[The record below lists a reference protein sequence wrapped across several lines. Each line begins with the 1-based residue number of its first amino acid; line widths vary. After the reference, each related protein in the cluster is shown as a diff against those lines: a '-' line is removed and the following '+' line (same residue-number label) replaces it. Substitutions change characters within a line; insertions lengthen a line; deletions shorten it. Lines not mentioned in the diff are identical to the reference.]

1 MRSKCICII
10 PARSGSRRIKNKNFI
25 KLFNR
30 PIISYVIKVALKSL
44 LFDKVYVTTDSIKIK
59 NIAIKYGAEVPFLR
73 SKKLSDNKTAIYP
86 VIKDFL
92 SKIKYL
98 NDEDIVCVIF
108 PTSIFV
114 TKNLIKE
121 AKKKLT
127 NNNIYVNVVQKFYHP
142 IERGFKEKKNSLAP
156 INSKKLK
163 LRTQDLTPTYYDSGQ
178 LYFSKKIFYFSKK
191 KNYIN
196 KFIKI
201 GYLDAMDIDDY
212 ETLNIAKTLFR
223 IKNKT

>member
-1 MRSKCICII
+1 MKSKCICII
-10 PARSGSRRIKNKNFI
+10 PARSGSKRIKNKNFI
-25 KLFNR
+25 KILNR

-44 LFDKVYVTTDSIKIK
+44 IFDKVYVTTDSKKIK
-59 NIAIKYGAEVPFLR
+59 NIATKYGAEVPFLR
-73 SKKLSDNKTAIYP
+73 SKKLSNNKTAIYP

-92 SKIKYL
+92 NKIKHL
-98 NDEDIVCVIF
+98 KDKDIVCVLF

-114 TKNLIKE
+114 TKKLIEK

-127 NNNIYVNVVQKFYHP
+127 SNNIYVSVIQKFNHP
-142 IERGFKEKKNSLAP
+142 IERGFKEIKNSLKP
-156 INSKKLK
+156 INRKKIR

-191 KNYIN
+191 KFIN
-196 KFIKI
+196 KFVKI

-212 ETLNIAKTLFR
+212 ESLNVAKKLFGM
-223 IKNKT
+223 KNKN